1 MKTVIPIREEFGRF
15 REPTLQDILSD
26 PIVEAVMRADSVD
39 PGRLNDM
46 LGWIAD
52 ELQANV
58 PSPFPKPAIWGE
70 RQSPIPMPARWTPP
84 RSRPL

>member
-1 MKTVIPIREEFGRF
+1 MKTVIPIREESGRF
-15 REPTLQDILSD
+15 REPTLHDILSD

-39 PGRLNDM
+39 LGRLTDM

-58 PSPFPKPAIWGE
+58 PPPCPKPAISGRDE
-70 RQSPIPMPARWTPP
+70 A
-84 RSRPL
+84 RSRCLPA

>member
-39 PGRLNDM
+39 PGRLADM

-52 ELQANV
+52 ELQASV
-58 PSPFPKPAIWGE
+58 PPLSSKPAISRRDE
-70 RQSPIPMPARWTPP
+70 ARYRCLPA
-84 RSRPL
+84 

>member
-1 MKTVIPIREEFGRF
+1 MTRYSAMRKVVPIREEFGRF
-15 REPTLQDILSD
+15 REPTLQEILSD

-39 PGRLNDM
+39 PGRLTDM

-58 PSPFPKPAIWGE
+58 PTPFPRPALSGRGE
-70 RQSPIPMPARWTPP
+70 A
-84 RSRPL
+84 RSRCLPA

>member
-1 MKTVIPIREEFGRF
+1 MRKVIPIHEDLGLFH
-15 REPTLQDILSD
+15 EPTLAEILSD

-39 PGRLNDM
+39 LARLTDM

-58 PSPFPKPAIWGE
+58 PNPACFGE
-70 RQSPIPMPARWTPP
+70 GRRPISTLARAATA
-84 RSRPL
+84 SRGA